1 MSLNQFDWLDDYQDL
16 FEEKLPS
23 QLLLNPL
30 LQKNIWHTVNDLN
43 LKISPHQKVWTLNFQ
58 SISQDWFRLLVKL
71 YILVKAKPN
80 QPGNT
85 IKGFVIYLRGFSKFL
100 DKRNIYSPKHIDNQV
115 FEEFDYYLKAK
126 GLKDSSLGHYRS
138 TICNFFDTCR
148 TEGWI
153 DVNTYWFRGKRNRVH
168 VNNDEVDYIPEEVWH
183 QLEENLHYLPEPVQ
197 RMILVI
203 KTTGIRGGELLNL
216 PLDCL
221 RKRGKQWRLRLTT
234 EKYDIK
240 DEIPITVPELVA
252 VIKEQQKY
260 IKQIFG
266 DKFDNLFCSNHP
278 GHHRKDGTLSFS
290 PNSSVMSTG
299 TFNLW
304 LNRLAEKI
312 NILTSEGE
320 IYEFKSHQ
328 FRRTVGT
335 VMTNAGVR
343 DLIAQKYLRHRSPDM
358 LPHYQHLLKQTLGDE
373 FEELI
378 KDKKYHDISGKVV
391 EIIKGKN
398 PITEFIRR
406 KMYPF
411 TTQYGEC
418 HRPILKSP
426 CQTVNACW
434 RCEYWRITDGDLN
447 YLKED
452 FARVEEELKVA
463 KTLSMTRQQQGLED
477 DRNNLSAI
485 IQGVEE
491 NR

>member
-1 MSLNQFDWLDDYQDL
+1 MSLNQPDWLVDYKDL
-16 FEEKLPS
+16 FEGKPPS

-30 LQKNIWHTVNDLN
+30 LQKDVWHTVDDLN
-43 LKISPHQKVWTLNFQ
+43 LKISPHQRVFTLNFQ
-58 SISQDWFRLLVKL
+58 TIALDWFRLLAKL

-80 QPGNT
+80 QPAGT
-85 IKGFVIYLRGFSKFL
+85 IVSYVTYLRGFSKFL
-100 DKRNIYSPKHIDNQV
+100 VRKHIYNPKQIDNEI
-115 FEEFDYYLKAK
+115 FKEFDYYLTAK
-126 GLKDSSLGHYRS
+126 GLKDGSLNHYRT
-138 TICNFFDTCR
+138 TICNFFDICR
-148 TEGWI
+148 VERWI
-153 DVNTYWFRGKRNRVH
+153 DVNTYWFRGKRITVRP
-168 VNNDEVDYIPEEVWH
+168 NNDEVDYIPEEVWH
-183 QLEENLHYLPEPVQ
+183 QLEENLYHLPEPLQ

-203 KTTGIRGGELLNL
+203 KTTGIRGGELLSL

-234 EKYDIK
+234 EKYNID
-240 DEIPITVPELVA
+240 DEIPIAVPELVA
-252 VIKEQQKY
+252 VIKEQQEY

-266 DKFDNLFCSNHP
+266 NKFGNLFCSNHS
-278 GHHRKDGTLSFS
+278 GHHRKDGTLTFS
-290 PNSSVMSTG
+290 PSPRVMGIG
-299 TFNLW
+299 TFNKW
-304 LNRLAEKI
+304 LNRLAKKA
-312 NILTSEGE
+312 NIQTSEGAV
-320 IYEFKSHQ
+320 YEFKSHQ

-378 KDKKYHDISGKVV
+378 KDKKYHDVSGKVV
-391 EIIKGKN
+391 KTIKAQS

-406 KMYPF
+406 KMYPL

-426 CQTVNACW
+426 CYTVNACW
-434 RCEYWRITDGDLN
+434 RCEHWRITEDDFN

-452 FARVEEELKVA
+452 LARVEEELQIA
-463 KTLSMTRQQQGLED
+463 KTLQMTRQIQGLEG
-477 DRNNLSAI
+477 DRDNLLAI
-485 IQGVEE
+485 IQGIEE

>member
-1 MSLNQFDWLDDYQDL
+1 MNLNQSDWLDNYEDL
-16 FEEKLPS
+16 FEEKPPS

-30 LQKNIWHTVNDLN
+30 LQKDIWHTVDDLN
-43 LKISPHQKVWTLNFQ
+43 LKISPHQKVFTLNFKT
-58 SISQDWFRLLVKL
+58 ISLDWFRLLVKL

-80 QPGNT
+80 QPSTT
-85 IKGFVIYLRGFSKFL
+85 INGFVIYLRGFSKFL
-100 DKRNIYSPKHIDNQV
+100 AEKHINNPKQIDNEV
-115 FEEFDYYLKAK
+115 FEQFDYYLIAK
-126 GLKDSSLGHYRS
+126 GLKDSSLGHYR
-138 TICNFFDTCR
+138 TTVCNLFDVCR
-148 TEGWI
+148 IEGWI

-168 VNNDEVDYIPEEVWH
+168 PKNDEVDYIPEKVWH
-183 QLEENLHYLPEPVQ
+183 QLEENLYYLPEPIQ

-221 RKRGKQWRLRLTT
+221 RKRGEQWRLRLTT
-234 EKYDIK
+234 EKYNID
-240 DEIPITVPELVA
+240 DEIPIAVPELVA
-252 VIKEQQKY
+252 VIKEQQEY

-266 DKFDNLFCSNHP
+266 DEFGNLFCSNHP
-278 GHHRKDGTLSFS
+278 GHHRKDGTLTFS
-290 PNSSVMSTG
+290 PNPKVMTTS

-304 LNRLAEKI
+304 LNRLAQKADI
-312 NILTSEGE
+312 QTSEGAV
-320 IYEFKSHQ
+320 YKFKSHQ

-378 KDKKYHDISGKVV
+378 KDQKYHDISGKIV
-391 EIIKGKN
+391 ETIKASS

-406 KMYPF
+406 KMYPL

-426 CQTVNACW
+426 CHTVNACW
-434 RCEYWRITDGDLN
+434 RCEHWRITEDDFN

-452 FARVEEELKVA
+452 LARVEEELQIA
-463 KTLSMTRQQQGLED
+463 RTLRMTRQTQGLES
-477 DRNNLSAI
+477 DRNNLLAI
-485 IQGVEE
+485 IQGIEE
-491 NR
+491 SR